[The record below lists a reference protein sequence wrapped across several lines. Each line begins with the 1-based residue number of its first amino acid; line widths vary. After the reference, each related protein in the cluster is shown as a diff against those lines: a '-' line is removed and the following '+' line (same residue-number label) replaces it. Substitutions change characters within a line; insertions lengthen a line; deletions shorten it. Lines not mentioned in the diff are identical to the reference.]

1 MKQKIAN
8 QNPNKE
14 ASLLLFNILQSLTY
28 NEEEEGKKKNR
39 ELVEEIS
46 SLCSLGLNK
55 HYSETQ
61 MPSSLLF
68 PSRFP
73 SP

>member
-28 NEEEEGKKKNR
+28 NEEEEGKKKQG
-39 ELVEEIS
+39 IS
-46 SLCSLGLNK
+46 GRDLFSLQSWPK
-55 HYSETQ
+55 
-61 MPSSLLF
+61 
-68 PSRFP
+68 
-73 SP
+73 